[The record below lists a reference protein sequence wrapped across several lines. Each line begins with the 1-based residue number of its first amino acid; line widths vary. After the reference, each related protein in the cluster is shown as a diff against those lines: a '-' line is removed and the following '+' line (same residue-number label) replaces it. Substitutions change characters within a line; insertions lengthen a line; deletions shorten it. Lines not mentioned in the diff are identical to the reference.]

1 MSRITDYFCQ
11 LSSGQRQAI
20 RKKVVTSG
28 RRLRRRSILYPILRW
43 PMPYISNGKRLAGR
57 GNAERRPWSTAAI
70 AEAGVGD
77 FPASP
82 PAPPKALQTSGA
94 DVPLPP
100 TQPIALLNCGP
111 MGGVALTPAVLANC
125 GSIPFCPTMINF
137 PITGL
142 RHSGVSRPT
151 EENKIMKYQSL
162 AAALTAALV
171 LGSGAA
177 WAGDVPLNDPAKE
190 AEIRK
195 VMAERGFEE
204 VRSVGTIDGKF

>member
-1 MSRITDYFCQ
+1 
-11 LSSGQRQAI
+11 
-20 RKKVVTSG
+20 
-28 RRLRRRSILYPILRW
+28 
-43 PMPYISNGKRLAGR
+43 
-57 GNAERRPWSTAAI
+57 
-70 AEAGVGD
+70 
-77 FPASP
+77 
-82 PAPPKALQTSGA
+82 
-94 DVPLPP
+94 
-100 TQPIALLNCGP
+100 
-111 MGGVALTPAVLANC
+111 
-125 GSIPFCPTMINF
+125 MINF
-137 PITGL
+137 PTTGL

-204 VRSVGTIDGKF
+204 VRSVGTIDGKFEVYAIKAGTAYEIFLDQKLCMLEFTAK